1 MMILSMLMTL
11 ILLKI
16 SSGQEYVIERL
27 GGRKGRIT
35 PALGIKCTTAELKIL
50 NDMVEECVEIA
61 LTFEVD
67 DFVENMDVDGLKD
80 GGWWIL

>member
-1 MMILSMLMTL
+1 MMLLNMLMIMILSN
-11 ILLKI
+11 I

-27 GGRKGRIT
+27 GGREGRIT

-50 NDMVEECVEIA
+50 NDMVEECLEIA

-67 DFVENMDVDGLKD
+67 DFVENVDGLKD